1 MVETSSSDFIQLKVD
16 LVLLVCEERT
26 RLEYEGGAALIQS
39 SLRRL
44 PPGRAESRREF
55 AFASTAFL
63 VSRTF
68 RVVNKEESDNN
79 DEFLFFF
86 AVWFRFSIFI
96 ILFCARI
103 VSANDAV
110 ATSAD
115 VRFELDLFLR
125 PFELDE

>member
-16 LVLLVCEERT
+16 LVLLVCKEQT
-26 RLEYEGGAALIQS
+26 RLEYEGGAASIQS

-68 RVVNKEESDNN
+68 CVVNKEESDNN

-86 AVWFRFSIFI
+86 AV
-96 ILFCARI
+96 
-103 VSANDAV
+103 
-110 ATSAD
+110 
-115 VRFELDLFLR
+115 
-125 PFELDE
+125 